1 LSPHTVFPA
10 SSNTVQHMNFC
21 SGRPVALGGYTRN
34 VPEEHVPSQMGLT
47 PIVIAA
53 TFTGLALIGLM
64 ASSVGPSLDSIRAR
78 YSVTDAV
85 VGLWGSAQF
94 AGAILGNLTPGLL
107 PRLPMAV
114 RMAGGM
120 ALFGVCCLLLALSSI
135 WAVALG
141 IVFVAGLGFG
151 TFQVNYAA
159 IFSRGFGARSGTV
172 MAVMSVSFGLGSI
185 LGPAIIGLI
194 SSERYTVLLAG
205 CGVAA
210 LLVSLPLMH
219 VRFNPETH
227 SVGSRPQAST
237 PLGILAGFGL
247 LSVLYVAA
255 EQSVGFW
262 GPTHLTDGLGFKPSD
277 AAFMTSAFWMAITVG
292 RALVVP
298 ITLRVSSQ
306 VIVLGALALSSACL
320 LIAPFGAL
328 ASMGYVLAGIFFGPV
343 FPSGLVWVGQVS
355 TDLRSTSVFLVAG
368 TVGAL
373 VCVPFM
379 GVLKEW
385 LGTGVIPVSIL
396 GFALFALAVVF
407 WLRGT
412 LEQQP
417 V

>member
-1 LSPHTVFPA
+1 
-10 SSNTVQHMNFC
+10 
-21 SGRPVALGGYTRN
+21 
-34 VPEEHVPSQMGLT
+34 MGLT

-78 YSVTDAV
+78 YGVTDAV

-107 PRLPMAV
+107 PRLPMTV

-135 WAVALG
+135 WAVALVV
-141 IVFVAGLGFG
+141 VFVAGLGFG

-159 IFSRGFGARSGTV
+159 MFSRGFGARSGAV

-185 LGPAIIGLI
+185 LGPLIIGLI
-194 SSERYTVLLAG
+194 SSQRFPLLLAA

-210 LLVSLPLMH
+210 LLVSVPLVR
-219 VRFNPETH
+219 VRFNPHAT
-227 SVGSRPQAST
+227 SSGSESEART
-237 PLGILAGFGL
+237 PWPILAGFGL

-262 GPTHLTDGLGFKPSD
+262 GPTHLTDGLGFNPSD
-277 AAFMTSAFWMAITVG
+277 AAFMTSAFWIALTVG

-298 ITLRVSSQ
+298 ITLRVSSP

-328 ASMGYVLAGIFFGPV
+328 APVGYVLAGLFLAPV
-343 FPSGLVWVGQVS
+343 FPSGLVWVGQAS
-355 TDLRSTSVFLVAG
+355 KDLRSTSVFLVAG

-373 VCVPFM
+373 VCVPFT

-385 LGTGVIPVSIL
+385 LGTGVIPVLIL
-396 GFALFALAVVF
+396 GFTLSALAVAL

-412 LEQQP
+412 LEKQP
-417 V
+417 VRT